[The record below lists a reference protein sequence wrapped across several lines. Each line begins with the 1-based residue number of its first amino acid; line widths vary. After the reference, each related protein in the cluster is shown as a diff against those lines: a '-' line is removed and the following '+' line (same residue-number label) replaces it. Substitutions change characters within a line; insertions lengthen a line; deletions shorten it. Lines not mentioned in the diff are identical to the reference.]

1 MIKAMKK
8 FSGHFIKSVKRKF
21 VLVMLGV
28 LVIGAL
34 AFKPAEDYFEISKNL
49 DIFVS
54 LFREV
59 NMYYVDETKPGEMM
73 KTGIDAMLEGLD
85 PYTNY
90 ITESEIED
98 YRFITTGEY
107 GGIGA
112 SIREIE
118 GKVVITEP
126 FEGYPA
132 QRIGI
137 LAGDVIEEVDG
148 KKIGTKSS
156 EEINRLLRGQSG
168 TTLLLGL
175 RRPGTPQLMK
185 FEVKREEIKVK
196 NVPYYGML
204 NNETGFIKL
213 TGFTENAA
221 GEVKDAL
228 LKLKNEKGCKSLVL
242 DLRDNPGGLLR
253 EAVDIVNLFVDK
265 GIEVVFTKGKVKDW
279 DKTYKTLN
287 APVDNSIPLVVLV
300 NKGSASASEIVSG
313 ALQDLDRAVVI
324 GQRTFGKGLVQQ
336 TKPLTY
342 GAQVKITVA
351 KYYVPSGRCIQALDY
366 SNRSDD
372 GSVEKVPD
380 SLITAFKTKVGRIVY
395 DGAGINPDLTTEM
408 TNQSALMTSL
418 NNGNYIFEFATDY
431 VITHPKPETPRSFT
445 FTEKDYLDF
454 LSFMKNKKFEYR
466 TKSEIE
472 LQAFSENAKNE
483 KYFEDVKG
491 EYETLR
497 QKMESR
503 KKDDLVKFKN
513 VILPLLEQEI
523 VSRYYY
529 ESGRLEAGIKY
540 DDEIREAVAVAGDNQ
555 KLKSI
560 LSKIEKPTKV
570 FNPNKRF

>member
-1 MIKAMKK
+1 MKK
-8 FSGHFIKSVKRKF
+8 IAGSFIKVVKKKF
-21 VLVMLGV
+21 VLVSLSV
-28 LVIGAL
+28 LVIGGL

-112 SIREIE
+112 SIREID

-148 KKIGTKSS
+148 KKIGTKTS

-168 TTLLLGL
+168 TNLLLGL
-175 RRPGTPQLMK
+175 RRSGAQQLMK

-196 NVPYYGML
+196 NVPYFGMV

-213 TGFTENAA
+213 TGFTDNAA
-221 GEVKDAL
+221 GEVKEAL
-228 LKLKNEKGCKSLVL
+228 LKLKNEKGCKNLIL

-253 EAVDIVNLFVDK
+253 EAVDIVNIFVDK

-279 DKTYKTLN
+279 DKSYKTLN
-287 APVDNSIPLVVLV
+287 APVDNVIPLVVLV

-380 SLITAFKTKVGRIVY
+380 SLITAFKTKAGRIVY
-395 DGAGINPDLTTEM
+395 DGAGINPDINTELS
-408 TNQSALMTSL
+408 TQSALMATL
-418 NNGNYIFEFATDY
+418 LNGNYIFEFATNY
-431 VITHPKPETPRSFT
+431 VLAHQKPEGPRSFSLS
-445 FTEKDYLDF
+445 EKDYADF
-454 LSFMKNKKFEYR
+454 ISFMKNKKFEYH
-466 TKSEIE
+466 TKSEKE
-472 LQAFSENAKNE
+472 LQAFMENSKNE
-483 KYFEDVKG
+483 KYFDDVKE
-491 EYETLR
+491 EYDALHK
-497 QKMESR
+497 KMETR
-503 KKDDLVKFKN
+503 KKDDLMKSKN
-513 VILPLLEQEI
+513 EIIPLLEEEI

-529 ESGRLEAGIKY
+529 QSGRLESGIKY
-540 DDEIREAVAVAGDNQ
+540 DPEIKEAVSVAGDSQ

-560 LSKIEKPTKV
+560 LITIDKPSKA

>member
-1 MIKAMKK
+1 MKK
-8 FSGHFIKSVKRKF
+8 FSVACIRVLRKKSVAI
-21 VLVMLGV
+21 VLGI
-28 LVIGAL
+28 LVVCGL
-34 AFKPAEDYFEISKNL
+34 AFKPVEDYFEISKNL

-73 KTGIDAMLEGLD
+73 KTGIDAMLESLD

-112 SIREIE
+112 SIKEID

-132 QRIGI
+132 QRVGI

-148 KKIGTKSS
+148 KKIGMKSS
-156 EEINRLLRGQSG
+156 DEINHLLRGQSG

-175 RRPGTPQLMK
+175 RRQGNPQVLR
-185 FEVKREEIKVK
+185 FELKREEIKVK

-204 NNETGFIKL
+204 NETTGYIKL
-213 TGFTENAA
+213 TGFTDNAA
-221 GEVKDAL
+221 GEVKDAF

-253 EAVDIVNLFVDK
+253 EAVEIVNIFVDK
-265 GIEVVFTKGKVKDW
+265 GVEVVFTKGKVKDW
-279 DKTYKTLN
+279 DKSYKTLSP
-287 APVDNSIPLVVLV
+287 PVDVTMPLVVLV

-313 ALQDLDRAVVI
+313 ALQDLDRAVVV

-366 SNRSDD
+366 GNRSED

-380 SLITAFKTKVGRIVY
+380 SLITAFKTKGGRIVY
-395 DGAGINPDLTTEM
+395 DGAGINPDVVTELPEPPTLLT
-408 TNQSALMTSL
+408 ALH
-418 NNGNYIFEFATDY
+418 NRNYIFDYATHFA
-431 VITHPKPETPRSFT
+431 ITQPKPESPRSFT
-445 FTEKDYLDF
+445 FSEKDYQDF
-454 LSFMKNKKFEYR
+454 VAFIKNKEFNYS
-466 TKSEIE
+466 TKSEKE
-472 LQAFSENAKNE
+472 LNAFMENAINE
-483 KYFEDVKG
+483 KYFEDVKA
-491 EYETLR
+491 EYEALR
-497 QKMESR
+497 QKMANR
-503 KKDDLVKFKN
+503 KKDDLMKLKQD
-513 VILPLLEQEI
+513 IIPQLEEEI
-523 VSRYYY
+523 VSRYFYQ
-529 ESGRLEAGIKY
+529 SGRLEAGIKY
-540 DDEIREAVAVAGDNQ
+540 DMEIKEAIAAVGNIQ
-555 KLKSI
+555 KMNSI
-560 LSKIEKPTKV
+560 LTKIEKPTKV